1 MNRAKIYEICKNPWF
16 ERTVVTLLFINMLV
30 LALMTFPSIKTS
42 SWFEWLTV
50 LDNIILALFV
60 LELLLRCR
68 GDRLFSV
75 SQKPGACQPGGP
87 RQQQLRIQP

>member
-1 MNRAKIYEICKNPWF
+1 MAFDVGQRF
-16 ERTVVTLLFINMLV
+16 
-30 LALMTFPSIKTS
+30 ALQTAQAFT
-42 SWFEWLTV
+42 
-50 LDNIILALFV
+50 

-68 GDRLFSV
+68 GDRLPAV